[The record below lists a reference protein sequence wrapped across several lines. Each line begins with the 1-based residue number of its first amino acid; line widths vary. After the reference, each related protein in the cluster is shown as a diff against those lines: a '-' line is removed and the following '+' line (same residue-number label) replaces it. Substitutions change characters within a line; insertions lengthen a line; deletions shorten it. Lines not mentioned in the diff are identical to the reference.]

1 MMALLEINN
10 LTKKYGKFVALDGVN
25 LSLGEG
31 KIVGLLG
38 PNGSGKTTLMK
49 CVAGLLT
56 PDGGSITVD
65 GKPIGAETKKIVSFL
80 PERTYLRPTQ
90 TVASVLE
97 YFSLFYED
105 FDVSAAEKM
114 LNVLGVNKKAEL
126 KTLSKGTKEKV
137 QLIAVMARRARLYLL
152 DEPIGGVDPAA
163 REFIIETILSRFKSG
178 ATIVVSTHLIRD
190 VEEILDEYV
199 FVRGCRLGEPGS
211 AKEVHES
218 GRTIDEIFR
227 EEFRYSRPD
236 AGRNENVFE
245 DF

>member
-1 MMALLEINN
+1 MALLEINN

-199 FVRGCRLGEPGS
+199 FVRGCRLSEPRS

-227 EEFRYSRPD
+227 EEFRYYRPD
-236 AGRNENVFE
+236 AGRCENVFE

>member
-1 MMALLEINN
+1 MALLEINN

-114 LNVLGVNKKAEL
+114 LNVLGVNKNAEL

>member
-31 KIVGLLG
+31 KIVGLLD

-236 AGRNENVFE
+236 TGRCENVFE

>member
-1 MMALLEINN
+1 MLEINN

-236 AGRNENVFE
+236 AGRCENVFE

>member
-199 FVRGCRLGEPGS
+199 FVRGCRLSEPRS

-236 AGRNENVFE
+236 AGRCENVFE

>member
-65 GKPIGAETKKIVSFL
+65 GKLIGAETKKIVSFL

-114 LNVLGVNKKAEL
+114 LNVLGVNRKAEL

-152 DEPIGGVDPAA
+152 DESIGGVDPAA

-236 AGRNENVFE
+236 AGRCENVFE

>member
-31 KIVGLLG
+31 RIVGLSG

-114 LNVLGVNKKAEL
+114 LNVLGVNRKAEL

-236 AGRNENVFE
+236 AGRCENVFE

>member
-178 ATIVVSTHLIRD
+178 AMIVVSTHLIRD

-236 AGRNENVFE
+236 AGRCENVFE

>member
-114 LNVLGVNKKAEL
+114 LNVLGVNKNAEL

>member
-1 MMALLEINN
+1 MALLEINN

-90 TVASVLE
+90 TVASVLD

-236 AGRNENVFE
+236 AGRCENVFE

>member
-152 DEPIGGVDPAA
+152 DHSVAVQERRYD
-163 REFIIETILSRFKSG
+163 SRFHSPHKGRRGNSRR
-178 ATIVVSTHLIRD
+178 IRIR
-190 VEEILDEYV
+190 ERLQTRRAGKRERSPRIGQNHRRNIPGRIQIFPAGYGE
-199 FVRGCRLGEPGS
+199 VRKC
-211 AKEVHES
+211 
-218 GRTIDEIFR
+218 FR
-227 EEFRYSRPD
+227 RFLK
-236 AGRNENVFE
+236 RNS
-245 DF
+245 

>member
-31 KIVGLLG
+31 EIVGLLG

-227 EEFRYSRPD
+227 EEFRYSRSD
-236 AGRNENVFE
+236 AGRCENVFE

>member
-10 LTKKYGKFVALDGVN
+10 LTKKYGKFVALNGVN

-236 AGRNENVFE
+236 AGRCENVFE

>member
-1 MMALLEINN
+1 MALLEINN

-114 LNVLGVNKKAEL
+114 LNVLGVNRKAEL

-137 QLIAVMARRARLYLL
+137 QLITVMARRARLYLL

-211 AKEVHES
+211 AKEAHES

-236 AGRNENVFE
+236 AGRCENVFE

>member
-126 KTLSKGTKEKV
+126 KALSKGTKEKV

-199 FVRGCRLGEPGS
+199 FVRDCRLSEPRS

>member
-1 MMALLEINN
+1 MALLEINN

-163 REFIIETILSRFKSG
+163 REFIIETILSRFRSG

-236 AGRNENVFE
+236 AGRCENVFE

>member
-1 MMALLEINN
+1 M
-10 LTKKYGKFVALDGVN
+10 KFV
-25 LSLGEG
+25 SLGGGNLVLREK
-31 KIVGLLG
+31 KIVRHFVTK
-38 PNGSGKTTLMK
+38 GSRKITVIK
-49 CVAGLLT
+49 FVAGLLA

-236 AGRNENVFE
+236 AGRCENVFE

>member
-1 MMALLEINN
+1 MALLEISN

-65 GKPIGAETKKIVSFL
+65 GKPIGAETKRIVSFL

-236 AGRNENVFE
+236 AGRCENVFE

>member
-105 FDVSAAEKM
+105 FDVTAAEKM

-236 AGRNENVFE
+236 AGRCENVFE

>member
-1 MMALLEINN
+1 MVLLEINN

-236 AGRNENVFE
+236 AGRCENVFE

>member
-1 MMALLEINN
+1 MALLEINN

-49 CVAGLLT
+49 CIAGLLT

-236 AGRNENVFE
+236 AGRCENVFE

>member
-105 FDVSAAEKM
+105 FDVTAAEKM

-227 EEFRYSRPD
+227 EEFRYSRSD
-236 AGRNENVFE
+236 AGRCENVFE

>member
-1 MMALLEINN
+1 MALLEINN

-178 ATIVVSTHLIRD
+178 APIVVSTHLIRD

>member
-126 KTLSKGTKEKV
+126 KMLSKGTKEKV

-236 AGRNENVFE
+236 AGRCENVFE

>member
-25 LSLGEG
+25 LSLEEG

-236 AGRNENVFE
+236 AGRCENVFE

>member
-1 MMALLEINN
+1 MALLEINN

-218 GRTIDEIFR
+218 GGTIDEIFR

-236 AGRNENVFE
+236 AGRCENVFE

>member
-163 REFIIETILSRFKSG
+163 REFIIETILSRFRSG

-236 AGRNENVFE
+236 AGRCENVFE

>member
-1 MMALLEINN
+1 MALLEINN

-211 AKEVHES
+211 TKEVHES

>member
-1 MMALLEINN
+1 MALLEINN

-105 FDVSAAEKM
+105 FDVTAAEKM

-199 FVRGCRLGEPGS
+199 FVRGCRLGELGS

-236 AGRNENVFE
+236 AGRCENVFE

>member
-1 MMALLEINN
+1 MALLEINN
-10 LTKKYGKFVALDGVN
+10 LTKKYGRFVALDGVN

-236 AGRNENVFE
+236 AGRCENVFE

>member
-1 MMALLEINN
+1 MALLEINN

-38 PNGSGKTTLMK
+38 HNGSGKTTLMK

-163 REFIIETILSRFKSG
+163 REFIVETILSRFKSG

>member
-137 QLIAVMARRARLYLL
+137 QLIAVMARRARLSLL

-236 AGRNENVFE
+236 AGRCENVFE

>member
-1 MMALLEINN
+1 MALLEVND

-38 PNGSGKTTLMK
+38 PNGSGKTTFMK

-56 PDGGSITVD
+56 PDGGRVTVD
-65 GKPIGAETKKIVSFL
+65 GKPLGAETKKIVSFL

-90 TVASVLE
+90 TVGSVLE

-137 QLIAVMARRARLYLL
+137 QLVAVMARRAKLYLL

-163 REFIIETILSRFKSG
+163 REFIVETILSRFKDG

-190 VEEILDEYV
+190 VEDILDEYV
-199 FVRGCRLGEPGS
+199 FVRGCKLSEPRS

-227 EEFRYSRPD
+227 EEFRYSWSEV
-236 AGRNENVFE
+236 GRNENVFE

>member
-1 MMALLEINN
+1 M
-10 LTKKYGKFVALDGVN
+10 N

>member
-1 MMALLEINN
+1 MALLEINN

-38 PNGSGKTTLMK
+38 PNGCGKSTLMK

-163 REFIIETILSRFKSG
+163 REFIVETILSRFKSG

-236 AGRNENVFE
+236 AGRCENVFE

>member
-114 LNVLGVNKKAEL
+114 LNVLGVNKNAEL
-126 KTLSKGTKEKV
+126 KTLSKGTNEKV

>member
-10 LTKKYGKFVALDGVN
+10 LTKKYGKCVALDGVN

-199 FVRGCRLGEPGS
+199 FVRGCRLGEPGN

-236 AGRNENVFE
+236 AGRCENVFE

>member
-1 MMALLEINN
+1 MALLEINN

-236 AGRNENVFE
+236 AGRCENVFE

>member
-1 MMALLEINN
+1 MALLEINN

-227 EEFRYSRPD
+227 EEFRYSWPD
-236 AGRNENVFE
+236 AGRCENVFE

>member
-1 MMALLEINN
+1 MALLEINN

-65 GKPIGAETKKIVSFL
+65 GKPIGAKTKKIVSFL

-236 AGRNENVFE
+236 AGRCENVFE